1 MFSGR
6 DAYDMLVEKV
16 SKRLCQDM
24 SDESVPELS
33 DTDAES
39 FSIDLAVADEMY
51 FRGIDFCGR

>member
-16 SKRLCQDM
+16 SKSLCQDM
-24 SDESVPELS
+24 PDESVPELS
-33 DTDAES
+33 NTNADS
-39 FSIDLAVADEMY
+39 FAIDLAVADEMY